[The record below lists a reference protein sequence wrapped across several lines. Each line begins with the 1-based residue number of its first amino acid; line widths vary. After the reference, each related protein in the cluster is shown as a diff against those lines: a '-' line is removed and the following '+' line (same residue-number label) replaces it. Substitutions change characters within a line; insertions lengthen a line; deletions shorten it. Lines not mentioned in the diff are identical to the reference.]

1 MNGRDDEAW
10 LDTLLQR
17 QLPSGLSDDG
27 FRERILRHLPPRE
40 RPWRRAFTLGV
51 TWLVAASALMLPS
64 GDGGA
69 LSSMASMDSSSLLI
83 PCCLGTALLWYLADR
98 LT

>member
-27 FRERILRHLPPRE
+27 FREQVLLRLPPRE
-40 RPWRRAFTLGV
+40 RRGRRAVFLGV
-51 TWLVAASALMLPS
+51 TWLVSAAALLLPA
-64 GDGGA
+64 GGGA
-69 LSSMASMDSSSLLI
+69 GVLSASPDAGSLLV
-83 PCCLGTALLWYLADR
+83 PCSLGAALLWYLADR
-98 LT
+98 WW

>member
-27 FRERILRHLPPRE
+27 FREQILLSLPPRE
-40 RPWRRAFTLGV
+40 RPARRAFGLGV
-51 TWLVAASALMLPS
+51 TWLVAAATLLLPTGG
-64 GDGGA
+64 GDVV
-69 LSSMASMDSSSLLI
+69 LSSTGAGSLFV
-83 PCCLGTALLWYLADR
+83 PCSLGTALLWYFVDR
-98 LT
+98 LTA